1 MESPAIWIRR
11 SRKDH
16 SHKLLKMKFFSR
28 LPISTLL
35 LICFVLSEQAIT
47 QPQRIFDWIDKE
59 GAMGTL
65 EFKKAWKFNDVIID
79 VDKKQ
84 APDPKVNS
92 KEQKERLKN

>member
-1 MESPAIWIRR
+1 
-11 SRKDH
+11 
-16 SHKLLKMKFFSR
+16 MKFFSR
-28 LPISTLL
+28 RPISTLL

-47 QPQRIFDWIDKE
+47 QPQRIFDWIDKA

-65 EFKKAWKFNDVIID
+65 EFAKAWKFID

-84 APDPKVNS
+84 VPDPKVNS